1 MDLTVNLCTYVLRYS
16 SFYLKNKGCIKV
28 KFGAGANEFMFRLQV
43 NEVLNVA
50 SLSLTTSTISDSVA
64 KTAVQALETK
74 INEILAKSTLTC

>member
-1 MDLTVNLCTYVLRYS
+1 
-16 SFYLKNKGCIKV
+16 
-28 KFGAGANEFMFRLQV
+28 MFLLQV